1 MIALSTRVYAAEGGM
16 KIEKQLCVFVGFLI
30 CLLFIGGLAVAS
42 WKLLYSSPPLL
53 RILLSGVIGV
63 IAGFVIV
70 LFLNHLHIRLI
81 SAPQLFVPP
90 VTSAVATFSLLGGI
104 IGTVTGVVALLVALA
119 VEAVTGLG
127 YQIVSSGEIFLYWVV
142 ILVAAGACWGLIIDT
157 SDPTAHQVGQSE
169 W

>member
-1 MIALSTRVYAAEGGM
+1 VTALSARVYAAEGGK
-16 KIEKQLCVFVGFLI
+16 KIEKQLRVFVGFLFST
-30 CLLFIGGLAVAS
+30 LFMGGLAVAS

-53 RILLSGVIGV
+53 KVLLSGVISVV
-63 IAGFVIV
+63 IGFVVI
-70 LFLNHLHIRLI
+70 LFLNHLHTRLF
-81 SAPQLFVPP
+81 SAPQLFVLP
-90 VTSAVATFSLLGGI
+90 VTPAIATLGPLGGA
-104 IGTVTGVVALLVALA
+104 IGTVTGVVALLVALG